1 MATALKSRHPEQSI
15 AGDLMDSANQIW
27 LASLGAFAKTQEGG
41 SQFIETFI
49 RMSEKMEARARK
61 AVNAQVQFMQ
71 GKVEKVKHQASQ
83 KLNKLEQVFQ
93 DRVTWALNRLGI
105 PTNEDV
111 KGIMKRLEKLD
122 ANIKE
127 YSRVH

>member
-1 MATALKSRHPEQSI
+1 MATALKSRHSEKSI
-15 AGDLMDSANQIW
+15 AGNLMDSANQVW
-27 LASLGAFAKTQEGG
+27 LASLGVFAKTQEGG
-41 SQFIETFI
+41 SQFIQTLI
-49 RMSEKMEARARK
+49 RMGEKMEARTRK
-61 AVNAQVQFMQ
+61 AANAQVKFMQ
-71 GKVEKVKHQASQ
+71 VKVDKVKHQASQ

-93 DRVTWALNRLGI
+93 DRVTWALSRLGV

-111 KGIMKRLEKLD
+111 KGIMKRLENLD

>member
-1 MATALKSRHPEQSI
+1 MATALTSRHSEKSI
-15 AGDLMDSANQIW
+15 ASNLVDSANQIW
-27 LASLGAFAKTQEGG
+27 LASLGVFAKTQEGG
-41 SQFIETFI
+41 SQFIQTLIKMGENVET
-49 RMSEKMEARARK
+49 RTRK
-61 AVNAQVQFMQ
+61 AVNAQVKFMQ
-71 GKVEKVKHQASQ
+71 GKVEKVKNQASK

-93 DRVTWALNRLGI
+93 DRVTWALSRLGV